1 LLPTASL
8 MHFLVKVSFAS
19 SESFWSMACPSHKEP
34 GPGSPQ
40 DSIRAFVPTLRR
52 YGGSAQSRCHR
63 LARAARNLACRT
75 PAPRSLDPLSDHRE
89 KSAPTMRGRWQ
100 RARRR
105 RTPPPPPRDC
115 RDCFRSTPFE
125 PLAPNPSAGF
135 GSAVG
140 IRLAGHCCG
149 TILSGAFP
157 LANAF
162 TRLLA
167 TSVSAP
173 GCNGVTN
180 SSSGRR
186 AALTAISAAS

>member
-1 LLPTASL
+1 MKFAISLDTSAKRPSEADAFTLLLTVAGHRRRCDL
-8 MHFLVKVSFAS
+8 AGELAF
-19 SESFWSMACPSHKEP
+19 
-34 GPGSPQ
+34 
-40 DSIRAFVPTLRR
+40 IRLRR
-52 YGGSAQSRCHR
+52 R
-63 LARAARNLACRT
+63 ARNLACRT
-75 PAPRSLDPLSDHRE
+75 PAPRSMDPLSDHRE

-125 PLAPNPSAGF
+125 PLAPNPLAGL
-135 GSAVG
+135 GAAVG
-140 IRLAGHCCG
+140 IQLAGHCCG
-149 TILSGAFP
+149 TILRGAFP